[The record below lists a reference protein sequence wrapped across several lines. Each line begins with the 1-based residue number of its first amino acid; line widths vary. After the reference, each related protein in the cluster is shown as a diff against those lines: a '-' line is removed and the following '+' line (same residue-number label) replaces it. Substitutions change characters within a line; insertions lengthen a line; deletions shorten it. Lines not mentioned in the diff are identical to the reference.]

1 MSAHRFLRTRLL
13 PVAALAVLGIQ
24 LLSAQD
30 PPVSPTPPSSGIVL
44 KKTVRRVILDVVV
57 TGPNQQVIR
66 GLTQQDFSLT
76 EDGMP
81 QQILSFEPHEFG
93 STDFVPPE
101 LPPLPLNTYV
111 DVPNRPEGG
120 PLNVILYDML
130 NTSLDDQ
137 MIARIQL
144 RKFIRNKPP
153 GSRFAIFVFYD
164 TLRML
169 QGFTDDENQLDA
181 AVNSRSTWPRIPATN
196 AAVPNGDP
204 HNGTDPGRDLG
215 ARDMADGLREYK
227 LDNRV
232 SSSLDAFLKI
242 SQFLAGFPGRKN
254 LIWLSSSFPGTVF
267 PAEGGFGDVR
277 NYSAEI
283 KEVTDTLTLG
293 QIAVYPVDVR
303 GVVGWHPVSPKKAA
317 HQADG
322 QYGYLYSAY
331 ATEDDI
337 ADATGGHAFYSNNDI
352 KGAIADAV
360 ENGSTYYALSYSPTN
375 QIYDGRLRKIHVA
388 IAKKGYR
395 LAYRRSYFGDDPN
408 SPHQHAVELPTDAL
422 YVNLQHGAPMA
433 HQVFFSA
440 HIYASGEP
448 APATPAQMARF
459 AERPAY
465 ARAYGKKKPPKPLPP
480 IHLQPYTV
488 EYTVPTRQFKLLEE
502 RSEQPTTL
510 EVAAAAF
517 DRDGN
522 ELSSIVQRV
531 VDGRSADE
539 RSPAEQKMYR
549 VQQKMDV
556 PLKAVSLRVAVRDV
570 TTDHIGTLEVSLP
583 LPPEA
588 ETRATVPTAGGR
600 P

>member
-1 MSAHRFLRTRLL
+1 MSAHTFLGSCFL
-13 PVAALAVLGIQ
+13 PTAALAALSLQ
-24 LLSAQD
+24 LAAQTV
-30 PPVSPTPPSSGIVL
+30 PTSPTPTATGVVL
-44 KKTVRRVILDVVV
+44 KKTVRRVVLDVVV
-57 TGPNQQVIR
+57 TGPNLKAIR
-66 GLTQQDFSLT
+66 GLTKQDFSVT
-76 EDGMP
+76 EDGTP
-81 QQILSFEPHEFG
+81 QQILSFEAHEFG
-93 STDFVPPE
+93 STDYVPPE
-101 LPPLPLNTYV
+101 VPPLPLNTYV
-111 DVPNRPEGG
+111 DVPNQPEGG

-144 RKFIRNKPP
+144 RKFIQNKPP

-169 QGFTDDENQLDA
+169 QGFTDDENQLDT

-196 AAVPNGDP
+196 AAVSNSDP
-204 HNGTDPGRDLG
+204 HNGTDPGRDLAAKG
-215 ARDMADGLREYK
+215 VADGLREYK

-242 SQFLAGFPGRKN
+242 SHFLAGFPGRKN

-303 GVVGWHPVSPKKAA
+303 GVVGWHPVSPKAA

-322 QYGYLYSAY
+322 QYGYLYGAY

-375 QIYDGRLRKIHVA
+375 QIYDGQLRKIHVA

-395 LAYRRSYFGDDPN
+395 LAYRHSYFGDDPN

-440 HIYASGEP
+440 HIYASGAP
-448 APATPAQMARF
+448 APATPEQMARF

-465 ARAYGKKKPPKPLPP
+465 GKKKPAKPMPP

-488 EYTVPTRQFKLLEE
+488 EYTVPARQFKLLEE
-502 RSEQPTTL
+502 RSEQTTTL
-510 EVAAAAF
+510 ELAAAAF
-517 DRDGN
+517 DGDGN

-531 VDGRSADE
+531 VDGRSAAE
-539 RSPAEQKMYR
+539 RSPAEQKIYR

-570 TTDHIGTLEVSLP
+570 TTDHIGTLEVPLP
-583 LPPEA
+583 LPPEP
-588 ETRATVPTAGGR
+588 ETQANVPSAGGR

>member
-1 MSAHRFLRTRLL
+1 MSAHKFFGTCLW
-13 PVAALAVLGIQ
+13 PVSALAALSLQ
-24 LLSAQD
+24 LAAQTA
-30 PPVSPTPPSSGIVL
+30 PTSPTPTATGVVL
-44 KKTVRRVILDVVV
+44 KKTVRRVVLDVVV
-57 TGPNQQVIR
+57 TGPNLKAIR
-66 GLTQQDFSLT
+66 GLSKQDFSVT
-76 EDGMP
+76 EDGTP
-81 QQILSFEPHEFG
+81 QQILSFEAHEFG
-93 STDFVPPE
+93 SADYVPPE

-111 DVPNRPEGG
+111 DVPNRPEAG

-144 RKFIRNKPP
+144 RKFIQNKPP

-196 AAVPNGDP
+196 AAVPNSDP
-204 HNGTDPGRDLG
+204 HSGTDPGRDL
-215 ARDMADGLREYK
+215 AAKDLANGLREYK

-242 SQFLAGFPGRKN
+242 SHFLAGFPGRKN
-254 LIWLSSSFPGTVF
+254 LIWLSSSFPATVF

-303 GVVGWHPVSPKKAA
+303 GVVGWHPVSPKAA

-360 ENGSTYYALSYSPTN
+360 ENGSTYYAPSYSPSN
-375 QIYDGRLRKIHVA
+375 QIFGGQLRKIHVA

-408 SPHQHAVELPTDAL
+408 SPNQHAVELPTDAL
-422 YVNLQHGAPMA
+422 FINLQHGGPMA
-433 HQVFFSA
+433 HELFFSA
-440 HIYASGEP
+440 HIYASGAP
-448 APATPAQMARF
+448 APASLEEAAQLAGM
-459 AERPAY
+459 PTY
-465 ARAYGKKKPPKPLPP
+465 ADILGKKKTAKPLPP
-480 IHLQPYTV
+480 VHVQPYTV
-488 EYTVPTRQFKLLEE
+488 EYTVPTRQFQRLEE
-502 RSEQPTTL
+502 RSEQTTTL
-510 EVAAAAF
+510 ELAAAAF
-517 DRDGN
+517 DGDGN

-531 VDGRSADE
+531 VDGRSATE
-539 RSPAEQKMYR
+539 RSTAEQKIYR
-549 VQQKMDV
+549 VEQKMDV

-570 TTDHIGTLEVSLP
+570 ATDHVGTLEVPLP
-583 LPPEA
+583 LPPEP
-588 ETRATVPTAGGR
+588 ETQATVPSANGR